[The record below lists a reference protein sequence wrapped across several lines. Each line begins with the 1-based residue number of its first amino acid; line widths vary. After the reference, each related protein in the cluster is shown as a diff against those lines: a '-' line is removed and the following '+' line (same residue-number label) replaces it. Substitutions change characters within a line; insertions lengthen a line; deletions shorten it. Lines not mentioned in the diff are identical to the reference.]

1 MIVWAIFLAGLYLLL
16 RDLIPWL
23 KSQQTGETRTKAYNS
38 KKVLR
43 SEEPERFSALQKNRT
58 DGIVVGLMVIG
69 VGLAFLLFGIFS
81 LVLLLPIGAVMAYTR
96 NRAQKRMKA
105 VANEFN

>member
-1 MIVWAIFLAGLYLLL
+1 MIVWGIFLAGLYLLL

-43 SEEPERFSALQKNRT
+43 SEEPERFVALQKNRT
-58 DGIVVGLMVIG
+58 DGIVLGLMVIG
-69 VGLAFLLFGIFS
+69 VGLAWLLFGIFS

-96 NRAQKRMKA
+96 KRAQKRMKA
-105 VANEFN
+105 VANEFS